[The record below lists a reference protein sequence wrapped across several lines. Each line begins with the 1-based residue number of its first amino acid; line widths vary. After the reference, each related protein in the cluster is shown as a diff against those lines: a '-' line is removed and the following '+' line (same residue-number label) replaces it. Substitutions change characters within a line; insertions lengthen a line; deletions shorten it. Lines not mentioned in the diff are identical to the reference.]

1 MTRWEYLTVKL
12 HEFGGEEAELKRHNE
27 YWVSEYGMLA
37 IMQKLGEEGWEAICT
52 IGRDL
57 VFKRPLTE
65 TLTPK
70 AAVIDIHSSTPAKSG
85 R

>member
-27 YWVSEYGMLA
+27 YWVSEYGMLD
-37 IMQKLGEEGWEAICT
+37 IMHKLGEEGWEAVCT

-57 VFKRPLTE
+57 VFKRPILDTSSKSAVVDIRSSNP
-65 TLTPK
+65 TK
-70 AAVIDIHSSTPAKSG
+70 AG